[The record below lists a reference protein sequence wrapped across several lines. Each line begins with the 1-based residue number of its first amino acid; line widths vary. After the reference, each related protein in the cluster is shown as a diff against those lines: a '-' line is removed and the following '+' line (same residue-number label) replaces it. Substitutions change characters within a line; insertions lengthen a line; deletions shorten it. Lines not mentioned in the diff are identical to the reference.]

1 MVRLFNKDQ
10 GLVNGSVFTWAAETV
25 AEVLGQ
31 FESLEDGA
39 TVSEFGY
46 KTARETAHTGAAPLR
61 G

>member
-10 GLVNGSVFTWAAETV
+10 GLANGSVFTWAAETV

-39 TVSEFGY
+39 ISEFGY
-46 KTARETAHTGAAPLR
+46 KTARETVHTGAAPLR